1 MSAELIIDILQIVS
15 PLLAVLLA
23 YGLAISQLRHHAK
36 MQLYSRLMA
45 HRGWLNV
52 QHKRPLDSREF
63 ERALNEVP
71 AVFSRDRNVMK
82 AVDQWHSR
90 KIEND
95 QDASEVIKDL
105 LTAIARSIGDKT
117 IRSNDYVRMIHI
129 SSSNDDS
136 FKSQVY

>member
-1 MSAELIIDILQIVS
+1 MSAELVIDILQIVS

-23 YGLAISQLRHHAK
+23 YSLAISQLRHHAK

-45 HRGWLNV
+45 RTGWLNV
-52 QHKRPLDSREF
+52 HHKRPLDSREF

-71 AVFSRDRNVMK
+71 AVFSRDKNVMK

-90 KIEND
+90 KLESD
-95 QDASEVIKDL
+95 EDASEVITAL
-105 LTAIARSIGDKT
+105 LTSIARSIGDKA
-117 IRSNDYVRMIHI
+117 IRSHDYVRMIRI
-129 SSSNDDS
+129 TSSNDDQ